1 MKTIKLI
8 ALGALLALAG
18 KAHADNVTVSDVT
31 MAAGETKE
39 VAIELVNPD
48 AEYSAFQFNLVLPEG
63 FSIAKNNK
71 GKYIYR
77 LNDERIDDQTL
88 TVTEISSG
96 NYRFLSFSLT
106 NASLYGES
114 GALVYVTLAADE
126 SVSSGTKQASV
137 TSQVFTTSAGVQS
150 KLSDATFQITV
161 PGEIPPSYLK
171 GDMNDDGVIDIT
183 DVVILVNT
191 ILNQ

>member
-8 ALGALLALAG
+8 ALGALLAFAG

-48 AEYSAFQFNLVLPEG
+48 ADYSAFQFNLVLPEG
-63 FSIAKNNK
+63 FSIAKNDK
-71 GKYIYR
+71 GKLIYH
-77 LNDERIDDQTL
+77 LNSDRIDDHTL
-88 TVTEISSG
+88 TVSEISSG
-96 NYRFLSFSLT
+96 NFRFLSFSLS
-106 NASLYGES
+106 NSVLDGKS

-126 SVSSGTKQASV
+126 SVNSGTKQATV
-137 TSQVFTTSAGVQS
+137 TSQVFTTSRGVQN
-150 KLSDATFQITV
+150 KLSDTTFQITV
-161 PGEIPPSYLK
+161 PGDTPPSYLK
-171 GDMNDDGVIDIT
+171 GDMNDDGIIDIT
-183 DVVILVNT
+183 DVVILVNK